1 MSDRRILVI
10 ANRTCPCPALA
21 DELAARAGEPPG
33 DVLIVAPALNTRLRH
48 WVSDV
53 DAAMAAAAERLK
65 HAVANLSERGVAA
78 EGVVGDSDPLLAIQD
93 ALADFPATEI
103 VLSTHPPPA
112 ARTGSRG
119 SCRCEQPSAS
129 TSPSRTSSP
138 STGSRRRRPRDPRV
152 PATPI
157 NTPGAAAL

>member
-21 DELAARAGEPPG
+21 DELGARAGEPPG

-103 VLSTHPPPA
+103 VLSTHPPGRSNWLERKLPM
-112 ARTGSRG
+112 R
-119 SCRCEQPSAS
+119 
-129 TSPSRTSSP
+129 
-138 STGSRRRRPRDPRV
+138 
-152 PATPI
+152 ATQRFDLPV
-157 NTPGAAAL
+157 TQLVSEYGLEEAPTA

>member
-1 MSDRRILVI
+1 MSDRRILVV

-21 DELAARAGEPPG
+21 DELAARAGDPPG

-53 DAAMAAAAERLK
+53 DTAIAAAGERLER
-65 HAVANLSERGVAA
+65 AVANLSERGVSA

-103 VLSTHPPPA
+103 VLSTHPPGRSNWLEKDLPLRA
-112 ARTGSRG
+112 AERF
-119 SCRCEQPSAS
+119 
-129 TSPSRTSSP
+129 
-138 STGSRRRRPRDPRV
+138 DL
-152 PATPI
+152 PI
-157 NTPGAAAL
+157 THLVSEYGLEKAPTA